1 MTITIIIVLDKT
13 QQHQDKNVDTE
24 ETLKRGLRNSR
35 SQGLLSTPKPYR
47 RVKIEYDGCDA
58 VQYCSVWFKLFNLN
72 LIKCFLL
79 QNVTTPAGRAIHLN
93 TRQNTELSPGQ
104 KKTESKSAA
113 TR

>member
-24 ETLKRGLRNSR
+24 ETHKRGLRNSR

-58 VQYCSVWFKLFNLN
+58 VQY
-72 LIKCFLL
+72 
-79 QNVTTPAGRAIHLN
+79 
-93 TRQNTELSPGQ
+93 
-104 KKTESKSAA
+104 SAA
-113 TR
+113 FGLNYLI